1 MVQSAI
7 DPQTFFFQVLLNGTT
22 SCHLAT
28 IYKTDI
34 LLPLMQVYLRFIFW
48 LSFCHQVESRR
59 SYQSGDKIWSNT
71 ELLKFLSIFFISL
84 YHIGIVFVLLC
95 LFCQLRTTIRA
106 LAMSICNDSPTFW
119 CRIACG
125 YIQQSVTL
133 NNIRYIVVIFCILTF
148 CSTKYVESFARIFC
162 VVKIEHI
169 AIIHSNRL
177 IANAVIILHFFCNG
191 NILTA
196 MLTTTHFQ

>member
-7 DPQTFFFQVLLNGTT
+7 DPQAFFFQVLLNGTT

-106 LAMSICNDSPTFW
+106 LAMSIGYDSPTFW
-119 CRIACG
+119 CRIAC
-125 YIQQSVTL
+125 S
-133 NNIRYIVVIFCILTF
+133 NI
-148 CSTKYVESFARIFC
+148 
-162 VVKIEHI
+162 
-169 AIIHSNRL
+169 
-177 IANAVIILHFFCNG
+177 
-191 NILTA
+191 
-196 MLTTTHFQ
+196 

>member
-1 MVQSAI
+1 MIQSAI
-7 DPQTFFFQVLLNGTT
+7 NPQTFFFQVLLDSTA
-22 SCHLAT
+22 SSHLAT
-28 IYKTDI
+28 IHKTDI
-34 LLPLMQVYLRFIFW
+34 LLTLMQIYLRFIFW

-71 ELLKFLSIFFISL
+71 ELLQFLCIFFVCL
-84 YHIGIVFVLLC
+84 NHIRIILILLC
-95 LFCQLRTTIRA
+95 LFSQLCTTIRA